1 MGVLRGYKMVYGFYF
16 NDSFFE
22 VLSQLSSDLSR
33 WRVFNC
39 VCEYVFEGECDVQ
52 KLNKKELRVFEFI
65 LRKVNGGGKRVER
78 GNDGQFNN
86 KKSMVFGK
94 KNDFGTNKNFKKVVL
109 ATNNFAGS
117 NDFVSGLHI
126 NSSNTNRDNGEFG
139 SAVYGC
145 KNQSLNFEVQDEGNG
160 GVEFCEDVNE
170 EQYENSDNVVL
181 EVGNITNKEI
191 GNEGNIQDFFVANE
205 NQRKPYKTEESG
217 VNYFKSNENRTN
229 STNLNENGVN
239 SIKTDEK
246 NFKLN
251 NLVENQRKPYKMEES
266 GVNYLKNNENRTN
279 LVNLNESGANSIK
292 TDEKDFKLNNLVEN
306 QRKPYK
312 MEESGVN
319 YLKNNE
325 NRTNSTNFNENC
337 RNSMKINENHSK
349 SASPYILIKQNKKH
363 KNKLKLKNLKNNIN
377 KNNIDFGTALSEGEC
392 FSHAKNFCGGAPS
405 IDDVRKEID
414 ENNYIVDADEFYY
427 FYLSNGWQAGK
438 SPILDWRAKLKDWD
452 VRKRKGVQG
461 SGGNTKFDGG
471 KIDDKYA
478 VSGERKYEGKDLS
491 ALFDNL
497 DDIVF

>member
-65 LRKVNGGGKRVER
+65 LRKVNGGGRRLER

-94 KNDFGTNKNFKKVVL
+94 KNNVGADKNFKKVAL
-109 ATNNFAGS
+109 ATNNFTGCK
-117 NDFVSGLHI
+117 DFVSGLHI

-139 SAVYGC
+139 SAVYGGQ
-145 KNQSLNFEVQDEGNG
+145 NQSLNFEVQDEGNG
-160 GVEFCEDVNE
+160 GVEVCEYGKE
-170 EQYENSDNVVL
+170 EQYKNSDNVVL
-181 EVGNITNKEI
+181 EVGNITNQEI

-205 NQRKPYKTEESG
+205 NQQKPYKTEESG

-229 STNLNENGVN
+229 STNL
-239 SIKTDEK
+239 D
-246 NFKLN
+246 
-251 NLVENQRKPYKMEES
+251 ES
-266 GVNYLKNNENRTN
+266 GV
-279 LVNLNESGANSIK
+279 NSIK

-312 MEESGVN
+312 MEESGAN

-325 NRTNSTNFNENC
+325 NRTNSTNLNENC

-363 KNKLKLKNLKNNIN
+363 KNKLKLKTLKNNIN

-414 ENNYIVDADEFYY
+414 DNNYIVDADEFYY

-461 SGGNTKFDGG
+461 CGGNTKFDGG
-471 KIDDKYA
+471 KIDDKYV

>member
-65 LRKVNGGGKRVER
+65 LRKVNGGGRRLER

-94 KNDFGTNKNFKKVVL
+94 KNDFGTNKNFKKVAL

-126 NSSNTNRDNGEFG
+126 NSGNANRDNGEFG
-139 SAVYGC
+139 SAVYSGQ
-145 KNQSLNFEVQDEGNG
+145 NQSLNFEVQDEGNG

-170 EQYENSDNVVL
+170 EQYKNSDNVVL
-181 EVGNITNKEI
+181 EVGNITNQEI

-205 NQRKPYKTEESG
+205 NQRKPYKMEESS
-217 VNYFKSNENRTN
+217 VNYLKNNENYTN
-229 STNLNENGVN
+229 SINLDENGVN

-246 NFKLN
+246 
-251 NLVENQRKPYKMEES
+251 
-266 GVNYLKNNENRTN
+266 
-279 LVNLNESGANSIK
+279 I
-292 TDEKDFKLNNLVEN
+292 FKLNNLVEN

-325 NRTNSTNFNENC
+325 NRTNSNNFNEND

-363 KNKLKLKNLKNNIN
+363 KNKLKLKSLKNNTNKNNIN
-377 KNNIDFGTALSEGEC
+377 FGTALSEGEC

-405 IDDVRKEID
+405 IDDVRKEIN

-461 SGGNTKFDGG
+461 CGGNTKFDGG